1 MVYNDLFYPQHVLVF
16 GSAKPGKLAA
26 VIGQRLLAGGMK
38 QVSFVNPKGQAIAG
52 AQGYTAVSDIP
63 EPAQLAIIA
72 SPAPTVAANLEACG
86 QAGIKA
92 AAIITSGFSEAGN
105 KEGEAE
111 ILAVA
116 RKYGLRFVGP
126 NCAGLSNT
134 HSNLIATLETQPPA
148 GDIAMISQSGAVGG
162 SLMAMAKEQGL
173 GISKFISFGN
183 GLDLNMLEFLDWMK
197 TDEETKVVAIYLES
211 VPNGRQFMQTMAELA
226 KIKPVV
232 VVKAGRSS
240 AGQRAALSHTGSMAG
255 VDVVCDAAL
264 KQCGAIRVD
273 TLEDM
278 FDVCRGFSAL
288 PPMQGRRLLVVTNS
302 GGPGV
307 MATDQ
312 AELSKLTM
320 AEPSEAMKKSLYAF
334 LPDYASTR
342 NPIDLTVE
350 GTGKEYE
357 EATCTALA
365 DYDGALDLYIGTPY
379 LAAVPIAQGIINAAQ
394 RSGKPVTAVLSV
406 GNDIEGARRLLHDA
420 GIPCYVS
427 GERAVKVLEK
437 LADYYAWRE
446 HGAYD
451 PAVPEPC
458 GEKLPARTLLEPEA
472 KDLLAQAG
480 VPNVPYAFVHSAE
493 EAARAGE
500 QMGWPVVMKIVS
512 PQILHKS
519 DVGGVILHIDSAAA
533 AKAAFAKLEAI
544 GAGKDFRGAIIS
556 PMRKGEHEVIIGL
569 VRDPSFGPVVVFGLG
584 GIYTEVL
591 KDVVFRVAPVKLDE
605 ARVMVH
611 SIRTHKLLEGARGS
625 QPIDDTSLAQAI
637 VAVSELPFR
646 YPQVKELDLNPVFA
660 GSGGAEAVD
669 ARVVIA

>member
-126 NCAGLSNT
+126 NCAGLINT

-148 GDIAMISQSGAVGG
+148 GDIAIISQSGAVGG

-240 AGQRAALSHTGSMAG
+240 AGQRAALSTW
-255 VDVVCDAAL
+255 
-264 KQCGAIRVD
+264 
-273 TLEDM
+273 
-278 FDVCRGFSAL
+278 SA
-288 PPMQGRRLLVVTNS
+288 MRR
-302 GGPGV
+302 
-307 MATDQ
+307 
-312 AELSKLTM
+312 
-320 AEPSEAMKKSLYAF
+320 
-334 LPDYASTR
+334 
-342 NPIDLTVE
+342 
-350 GTGKEYE
+350 
-357 EATCTALA
+357 
-365 DYDGALDLYIGTPY
+365 
-379 LAAVPIAQGIINAAQ
+379 
-394 RSGKPVTAVLSV
+394 
-406 GNDIEGARRLLHDA
+406 
-420 GIPCYVS
+420 
-427 GERAVKVLEK
+427 
-437 LADYYAWRE
+437 
-446 HGAYD
+446 
-451 PAVPEPC
+451 
-458 GEKLPARTLLEPEA
+458 
-472 KDLLAQAG
+472 
-480 VPNVPYAFVHSAE
+480 
-493 EAARAGE
+493 
-500 QMGWPVVMKIVS
+500 
-512 PQILHKS
+512 
-519 DVGGVILHIDSAAA
+519 
-533 AKAAFAKLEAI
+533 
-544 GAGKDFRGAIIS
+544 
-556 PMRKGEHEVIIGL
+556 
-569 VRDPSFGPVVVFGLG
+569 
-584 GIYTEVL
+584 
-591 KDVVFRVAPVKLDE
+591 
-605 ARVMVH
+605 
-611 SIRTHKLLEGARGS
+611 
-625 QPIDDTSLAQAI
+625 
-637 VAVSELPFR
+637 
-646 YPQVKELDLNPVFA
+646 
-660 GSGGAEAVD
+660 
-669 ARVVIA
+669 